1 MVVLAFLGP
10 CLRTLDNPALYH
22 AIRQAAKDRSA
33 GTVVAFYVEDP
44 TQRLPGE
51 AFTWWTRKSL
61 PKLRE
66 QLERLR
72 VSLICLRASYPQIAE
87 VLVSMEWPLSGIH
100 VNRRWGGTTQDED
113 ARFAEIWA
121 HAGIEHRVYTA
132 HTLHEPWKIQTGQG
146 QPYRVYTAFSR
157 HFAHISPQ
165 LLEEPPCAPEDETGQ
180 AHTRM
185 KHALME
191 AEDTTVL
198 DWASPSSEFDTPWAA
213 AFPWTPGSEAAHR
226 MLKAFLDNALSDYKD
241 ARDIPYEAGT
251 SRLSPYLAHGE
262 ISPHRVLSAVRLA
275 RKTGTASKALVEST
289 HTYERELVWRE
300 FNYHLLYHQPDLAT
314 RNHHAQWDAF
324 SWAEV
329 ASPGQ
334 LVRGKEHALEDAEA
348 IHGRALY
355 DCWRSGHTGIP
366 LVDAGMRQ
374 LWKMGWMHNRVRMV
388 VASFLVKN
396 LRIHWRL
403 GEEWFWD
410 TLVDADPASNPGNW
424 QWVAGTGA
432 DAAPFFRIFNPARQ
446 ADRFDERCAY
456 VREWVDELK
465 RASTSEIS
473 DMYEHPKRDVISAM
487 ACPSP
492 ASAWV
497 KRFKDAECKDV
508 ITASVFRPSMVAKTE
523 GTYRAATV
531 DLKKSRNTTL
541 ELYQKRKNAS
551 GAPQGKKSRIS
562 LS

>member
-10 CLRTLDNPALYH
+10 CLRTLDNPALFH
-22 AIRQAAKDRSA
+22 GIRQATKENAA
-33 GTVVAFYVEDP
+33 GAVVALYVEDP

-66 QLERLR
+66 RLEGLR
-72 VSLICLRASYPQIAE
+72 VPLLCVRASYPRIAE
-87 VLVSMEWPLSGIH
+87 VLVSMELPLSAVH

-113 ARFAEIWA
+113 TRFAEIWA
-121 HAGIEHRVYTA
+121 HAGIDHRVYTA

-146 QPYRVYTAFSR
+146 QPYRVYTAFSK
-157 HFAHISPQ
+157 HFANISPQ
-165 LLEEPPCAPEDETGQ
+165 LLEEPPCAPEDEKEQLCARMERSLTG
-180 AHTRM
+180 
-185 KHALME
+185 L
-191 AEDTTVL
+191 DDITVL
-198 DWASPSSEFDTPWAA
+198 DWAKPSSESHAPWAA
-213 AFPWTPGSEAAHR
+213 AFPWTPGSDAAHR
-226 MLKAFLDNALSDYKD
+226 VLKAFLDNALSSYKD
-241 ARDIPYEAGT
+241 TRDIPFEAGT

-275 RKTGTASKALVEST
+275 RKSGSANKTLIESA
-289 HTYERELVWRE
+289 HTFERELVWRE

-314 RNHHAQWDAF
+314 RNHNTQWDAF
-324 SWAEV
+324 SWTEV
-329 ASPGQ
+329 ASSAQ
-334 LVRGKEHALEDAEA
+334 LMNEKERVLNDSDA
-348 IHGRALY
+348 IHGRAMY

-374 LWKMGWMHNRVRMV
+374 LWKMGWMHNRVRMI

-403 GEEWFWD
+403 GEKWFWD

-456 VREWVDELK
+456 VRQWVDELK
-465 RASTSEIS
+465 STSTNDIAE
-473 DMYEHPKRDVISAM
+473 MYEHPKRTVMSAM

-497 KRFKDAECKDV
+497 KRLKDTECTDV
-508 ITASVFRPSMVAKTE
+508 ATASVFRPSMVAATE
-523 GTYRAATV
+523 PTYRAAMV

-541 ELYQKRKNAS
+541 EHYQKRKNS
-551 GAPQGKKSRIS
+551 SEAPRAKKSR
-562 LS
+562 LSF

>member
-22 AIRQAAKDRSA
+22 AIQQAAKDKSA
-33 GTVVAFYVEDP
+33 GAVVAFYVEDP
-44 TQRLPGE
+44 TQRLPGK

-61 PKLRE
+61 PKLRK
-66 QLERLR
+66 QLEELR
-72 VSLICLRASYPQIAE
+72 VPLFCLRAPYPRIAE
-87 VLVSMEWPLSGIH
+87 VLVSTALSFSAVH

-113 ARFAEIWA
+113 TRFAEIWA
-121 HAGIEHRVYTA
+121 HAGIEQRVHTA
-132 HTLHEPWKIQTGQG
+132 HTLHEPWEIQTGQG
-146 QPYRVYTAFSR
+146 QPYRVYTAFSK
-157 HFAHISPQ
+157 HFANISPQ
-165 LLEEPPCAPEDETGQ
+165 LLEEPPCAPEDEDGQ
-180 AHTRM
+180 AYTRM
-185 KHALME
+185 EHALTE
-191 AEDTTVL
+191 QKDITVL
-198 DWASPSSEFDTPWAA
+198 DWARPSSEFQEPWAA
-213 AFPWTPGSEAAHR
+213 AFPWTPGSDEAHR
-226 MLKAFLDNALSDYKD
+226 VLQAFVDHTLATYKD
-241 ARDIPYEAGT
+241 ARDIPFEAGT

-262 ISPHRVLSAVRLA
+262 ISPHRVLSAVRRA
-275 RKTGTASKALVEST
+275 RSAGSTSKSFIEST
-289 HTYERELVWRE
+289 HTFERELVWRE

-314 RNHHAQWDAF
+314 RNHNVQWDAF

-329 ASPGQ
+329 ASPAQ
-334 LVRGKEHALEDAEA
+334 LKEEKGCAPASSDAMHA
-348 IHGRALY
+348 RAMY

-456 VREWVDELK
+456 VRQWVDELK
-465 RASTSEIS
+465 STSTS
-473 DMYEHPKRDVISAM
+473 DIAEMYEHPKRSVASAM
-487 ACPSP
+487 ASPSP
-492 ASAWV
+492 ASLWV
-497 KRFKDAECKDV
+497 KRSNDAERMDMPK
-508 ITASVFRPSMVAKTE
+508 ASLFRPSMVAMAE
-523 GTYRAATV
+523 PTYRAAMV
-531 DLKKSRNTTL
+531 DLKKSRSITL
-541 ELYQKRKNAS
+541 EYYQKRKNSSESPRVKQMKLA
-551 GAPQGKKSRIS
+551 
-562 LS
+562 